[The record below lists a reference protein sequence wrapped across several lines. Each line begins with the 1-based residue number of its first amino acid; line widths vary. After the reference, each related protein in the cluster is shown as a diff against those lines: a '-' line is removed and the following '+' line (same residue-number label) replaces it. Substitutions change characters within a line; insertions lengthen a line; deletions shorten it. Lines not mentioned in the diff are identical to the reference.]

1 MKVGSTPTQATNSP
15 SLVATG
21 ELWFL
26 HAVFFV
32 LKGTGDVMG
41 FLAFDI
47 ETGPLG
53 DDRLL
58 ELCPPAVLPVHPGV
72 FDPAAVKVGHLK
84 DPGKI
89 REKIEAARQAHQDA
103 VDSYGEACEAARV
116 KAFADFKDKA
126 ALEATTG
133 RVVAIGMAEYGGIP
147 SIIDCDGTGGWPALG
162 LAEGDGI
169 AAFWQMIEKYMRDQM
184 PIVGFN
190 IMHFDLPFLVR
201 RSWMLGIPVPMGVRK
216 GRYWADSF
224 IDLMQVW
231 GFYGRD
237 MVKLNTVAM
246 ALGLGGKVTEADG
259 VAVSGADFHRLW
271 RENRAAAEVYLQQD
285 VQLCISIAIK
295 IGAV

>member
-1 MKVGSTPTQATNSP
+1 
-15 SLVATG
+15 
-21 ELWFL
+21 
-26 HAVFFV
+26 
-32 LKGTGDVMG
+32 MG

-72 FDPAAVKVGHLK
+72 FDSTAVKVGNLK
-84 DPGKI
+84 DHDKI

-103 VDSYGEACEAARV
+103 VDSYGEACEAARA
-116 KAFADFKDKA
+116 KSFADFKDKA
-126 ALEATTG
+126 ALDATTG
-133 RVVAIGMAEYGGIP
+133 RVVAIGMAEYDGVS
-147 SIIDCDGTGGWPALG
+147 SIIDCDGPGMPALAPA

-169 AAFWQMIEKYMRDQM
+169 AAFWQAIEKCMRDQM

-190 IMHFDLPFLVR
+190 ILHFDLPFLVR

-237 MVKLNTVAM
+237 MVKLNTVAL
-246 ALGLGGKVTEADG
+246 ALGLGGKVTEANG
-259 VAVSGADFHRLW
+259 EAVSGADFHRLW
-271 RENRAAAEVYLQQD
+271 RENRLAAEAYLRQD
-285 VQLCISIAIK
+285 VQLCSSIAMR